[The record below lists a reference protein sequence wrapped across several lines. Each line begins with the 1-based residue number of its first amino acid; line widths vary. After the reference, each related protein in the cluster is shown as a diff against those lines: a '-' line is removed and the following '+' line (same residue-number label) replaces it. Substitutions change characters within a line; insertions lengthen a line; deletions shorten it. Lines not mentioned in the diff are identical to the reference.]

1 MSSYASTL
9 DEFDPLLGAT
19 PPNAPDFLDEEDVAE
34 EQDEAAADDSQSEA
48 AADGSGD
55 GAPGGS
61 SRSLAAVQVPS
72 AVSEGLNASIQH
84 ALEAELPDDS
94 AAPGEIITA
103 CEQRINAAQV
113 LSDAMEKRAREAY
126 FHYAGPAVR
135 KVNRTE
141 AWRHIEDPT
150 TKKPYRSWSA
160 WQRGNGI
167 SRQQAYRMV
176 NEQPLVE
183 ALGLSYGDLGV
194 RQVDVLTPVL
204 KNHPGRLAEL
214 WRTAEEAGDTS
225 AVSLLKIRDALGLSP
240 ATGDGQDGDE
250 DTSDS
255 KVPVLKF
262 QAAPG
267 AFDPARVD
275 EATKASPEVARL
287 IADRIY
293 ATLQAMEA

>member
-9 DEFDPLLGAT
+9 DDFDPLLDAT
-19 PPNAPDFLDEEDVAE
+19 PPSAPDYLDEKDAAE
-34 EQDEAAADDSQSEA
+34 EQGEAAADESQSEVA
-48 AADGSGD
+48 AGDSGE
-55 GAPGGS
+55 GAPGVS
-61 SRSLAAVQVPS
+61 SRSAVAVQVPS
-72 AVSEGLNASIQH
+72 AVSEGLNASIQQ
-84 ALEAELPDDS
+84 ALDAELPDDS

-103 CEQRINAAQV
+103 CERRIHAAQV

-135 KVNRTE
+135 QVHRTV

-160 WQRGNGI
+160 WQRGKGI
-167 SRQQAYRMV
+167 SRQHAYRMV

-214 WRTAEEAGDTS
+214 WQTAEEAGDTS
-225 AVSLLKIRDALGLSP
+225 AVNLLKIRDTLGLSP
-240 ATGDGQDGDE
+240 ETGDGQGGDE
-250 DTSDS
+250 EASDS

-267 AFDPARVD
+267 SFDPARVD
-275 EATKASPEVARL
+275 EATKASPAVARL

>member
-19 PPNAPDFLDEEDVAE
+19 SPNAPDYLDEEDVA
-34 EQDEAAADDSQSEA
+34 DEAAADESQSEV
-48 AADGSGD
+48 AADDSRD
-55 GAPGGS
+55 GASEDS
-61 SRSLAAVQVPS
+61 SRSAVAVQVPS
-72 AVSEGLNASIQH
+72 AVSEGLNASIQQ
-84 ALEAELPDDS
+84 ALDAELPDDS

-135 KVNRTE
+135 QVNRTE

-204 KNHPGRLAEL
+204 KNHPARLAEL

-240 ATGDGQDGDE
+240 TTADGQDGDDE
-250 DTSDS
+250 TSDS

-262 QAAPG
+262 QATPG

-275 EATKASPEVARL
+275 EATKASPAVARL

>member
-9 DEFDPLLGAT
+9 DDFDPLLGAT
-19 PPNAPDFLDEEDVAE
+19 PPNAPDYLDEEDAE
-34 EQDEAAADDSQSEA
+34 DEAAGDKSEREVAADDDSRDSA
-48 AADGSGD
+48 SGD
-55 GAPGGS
+55 S
-61 SRSLAAVQVPS
+61 SRSVAAVQVPS

-113 LSDAMEKRAREAY
+113 LSDAMEKRARDAY

-135 KVNRTE
+135 QANRTE

-204 KNHPGRLAEL
+204 KNHPARLAEL

-240 ATGDGQDGDE
+240 TTADGQDGDDE
-250 DTSDS
+250 TSGS